1 MDLFGLFLIGA
12 LQFYTLYL
20 GTSDNN
26 IGHGAR
32 GKRSVMSF
40 MEDNLKST
48 FFKIIF
54 NLNFELILF
63 NFCRFQ
69 N

>member
-26 IGHGAR
+26 SGHGAR

-40 MEDNLKST
+40 MEDNLKS
-48 FFKIIF
+48 K
-54 NLNFELILF
+54 
-63 NFCRFQ
+63 FQ
-69 N
+69 IHL

>member
-26 IGHGAR
+26 GGHRAR

-40 MEDNLKST
+40 MENNLKS
-48 FFKIIF
+48 K
-54 NLNFELILF
+54 
-63 NFCRFQ
+63 FQ
-69 N
+69 NHIQFEFRIDFV

>member
-26 IGHGAR
+26 GGHRAR
-32 GKRSVMSF
+32 GKRSVLSF
-40 MEDNLKST
+40 MENNLKSK
-48 FFKIIF
+48 FKIIF